1 MVMKMNKKEW
11 VIITLGMMLIA
22 CGVYFFLV
30 PSEVI
35 FGSISGLSF
44 VLSKITNIP
53 ISVLTFI
60 LNMVLLVIGYIFV
73 GKEFGTK
80 TVYTSLLLPVFLWI
94 LEQLFPV
101 QGSLTNNNVYDLAL
115 YILVIALGQAL
126 LFNVNASSGGLDVVA
141 KIINKYTHMEIGKAV
156 TIAGFVAASSSILV
170 YDIGTLIVSLF
181 GTYLNGLVVDYFID
195 GFNKK
200 KRVCIVSDD
209 YEEIKDYII
218 TNMKRGVTLY
228 PVMGGYN
235 RENKIELQT
244 VLTKYEYKQL
254 LNHLKYSEYKTFI
267 TVSTVNEVVGLWNN
281 NKRK

>member
-1 MVMKMNKKEW
+1 MRMNKKEW
-11 VIITLGMMLIA
+11 LIITLGMMLIS
-22 CGVYFFLV
+22 CGVYFFLI

-35 FGSISGLSF
+35 FGSVSGLSF

-53 ISVLTFI
+53 VSVLTFI
-60 LNMVLLVIGYIFV
+60 LNMALLVVGYIFV

-80 TVYTSLLLPVFLWI
+80 TVYTSIILPIFLWI

-101 QGSLTNNNVYDLAL
+101 QGSLTNNQVYDLAL

-126 LFNVNASSGGLDVVA
+126 LFNENASSGGLDVVA

-170 YDIGTLIVSLF
+170 YDVGTLIVSLF

-209 YEEIKDYII
+209 YEEIKHYII
-218 TNMKRGVTLY
+218 TKMKRGVTLY
-228 PVMGGYN
+228 PVVGGYN
-235 RENKIELQT
+235 GADRIELQT

>member
-35 FGSISGLSF
+35 FGSVSGLSF
-44 VLSKITNIP
+44 VISKITKIP
-53 ISVLTFI
+53 ISALTFL
-60 LNMVLLVIGYIFV
+60 LNMALLVIGYIFV

-80 TVYTSLLLPVFLWI
+80 TVYTSLLLPIFLWI
-94 LEQLFPV
+94 LEHLFPV
-101 QGSLTNNNVYDLAL
+101 QGSLTKNNVYDLAL

-170 YDIGTLIVSLF
+170 YDVGTLIVSLF

-218 TNMKRGVTLY
+218 TKMKRGVTLY
-228 PVMGGYN
+228 PIIGGYN
-235 RENKIELQT
+235 KENKIELQT

-254 LNHLKYSEYKTFI
+254 LNHLKYSEYKTFV

>member
-1 MVMKMNKKEW
+1 MNKKEW

-80 TVYTSLLLPVFLWI
+80 TVYTSLLLPVFLWV

>member
-1 MVMKMNKKEW
+1 MNKKEW

>member
-35 FGSISGLSF
+35 FGSVSGLSF
-44 VLSKITNIP
+44 VISKITKIP
-53 ISVLTFI
+53 ISALTFL
-60 LNMVLLVIGYIFV
+60 LNMALLVIGYIFV

-80 TVYTSLLLPVFLWI
+80 TVYTSLLLPIFLWI

-101 QGSLTNNNVYDLAL
+101 QGSLTKNNVYDLAL

-170 YDIGTLIVSLF
+170 YDVGTLIVSLF

-218 TNMKRGVTLY
+218 TKMKRGVTLY
-228 PVMGGYN
+228 PIIGGYN
-235 RENKIELQT
+235 KENKIELQT

-254 LNHLKYSEYKTFI
+254 LNHLKYSEYKTFV